1 VVRQTVI
8 AFWLI
13 PAEPAHSFFQEI
25 ISNLARRYDSLIFEP
40 HVTLHVG
47 ADCADLA
54 EKALGCAELEPKRI
68 RLKPV
73 GVDHSGEFIKTLF
86 VQFAL
91 DPELRQLSEMI
102 RKTTHDPLKYEL
114 KPHLS
119 LLYKSMSAATRRGL
133 AASITVPFSEVGF
146 GALQAIRCVSP
157 TQTAADVEAWQFLG
171 ARRLAC

>member
-13 PAEPAHSFFQEI
+13 PAEPAHSFFQGI
-25 ISNLARRYDSLIFEP
+25 ISNLARQYDAPIFEP

-54 EKALGCAELEPKRI
+54 ETALGYAAREPERI
-68 RLKPV
+68 LLKPV
-73 GVDHSGEFIKTLF
+73 GVDQSEEFVKTLF

-91 DPELRQLSEMI
+91 DRELRRLNEII
-102 RKTTHDPLKYEL
+102 RQTVHDPLKYEL

-119 LLYKSMSAATRRGL
+119 LLYKNMSAATRREL
-133 AASITVPFSEVGF
+133 AASITVPFSEVSF
-146 GALQAIRCVSP
+146 GALQAIRCISP
-157 TQTAADVEAWQFLG
+157 TQRAADVEAWQFVA
-171 ARRLAC
+171 ARRVAR